1 MSFWGKLAKIGL
13 IGAAPFTG
21 GASLAGLPLV
31 DPIDNGISAI
41 VDKSKG
47 MPQVGVD
54 ANGNPV
60 NAPTN
65 QANANEAQALIN
77 NRARQA
83 TIDQGGPAADRLAM
97 QNQFRAG
104 LAARMGANPITLPG
118 LRLANGQM
126 IASPDLT
133 PTTAGTDFANLFQ
146 QKMLDRA
153 KNGQSLTLS
162 GVPAPSQEEI
172 DANKKA
178 LDAAGVGTWRKAAPL
193 WAPGSTRSSRRW
205 GTPSTRVLA
214 TSSMARSSR
223 TCSRTADS
231 PRTQCSPVRR
241 LGRPLRS
248 QRPRL
253 TTPTTA
259 TTRTTTCSAANNGC

>member
-77 NRARQA
+77 NRAKQA

-104 LAARMGANPITLPG
+104 LAARMGANPIQLPG

-146 QKMLDRA
+146 QKMADRI

-178 LDAAGVGTWRKAAPL
+178 LDAAGVGTGLNSKLTTVGNAINQGVGYLQYGKKFADLFKNGGQPQNPML
-193 WAPGSTRSSRRW
+193 TGPTTG
-205 GTPSTRVLA
+205 PSTAFVA
-214 TSSMARSSR
+214 
-223 TCSRTADS
+223 
-231 PRTQCSPVRR
+231 
-241 LGRPLRS
+241 
-248 QRPRL
+248 
-253 TTPTTA
+253 PTTDY
-259 TTRTTTCSAANNGC
+259 TDTGDNSNNDMFGDQ

>member
-21 GASLAGLPLV
+21 GATLAALPLV
-31 DPIDNGISAI
+31 DPIDSGISGI
-41 VDKSKG
+41 VDKAKG
-47 MPQVGVD
+47 TVGVD
-54 ANGNPV
+54 ANGNAV

-77 NRARQA
+77 NRFRQ
-83 TIDQGGPAADRLAM
+83 TTLDQSGPAADRLAM

-104 LAARMGANPITLPG
+104 LAARMGANPIQLPG

-146 QKMLDRA
+146 QKMADRI

-162 GVPAPSQEEI
+162 GVPAPSPEEVA
-172 DANKKA
+172 ANKAA
-178 LDAAGVGTWRKAAPL
+178 LDAAGVGTGVNSK
-193 WAPGSTRSSRRW
+193 
-205 GTPSTRVLA
+205 
-214 TSSMARSSR
+214 
-223 TCSRTADS
+223 
-231 PRTQCSPVRR
+231 
-241 LGRPLRS
+241 
-248 QRPRL
+248 L
-253 TTPTTA
+253 TTVQNAINKGVNYIDFGKKFAGLFKNGGADPNYQTVGPDLPAPTT
-259 TTRTTTCSAANNGC
+259 TYYDTGDNSNNDMFGGQ